1 MRLRLLLE
9 TSEPIT
15 LPWDYR
21 TDLTRAVYEI
31 LQAGDSEYGGW
42 LHNYGFRW
50 GNRVYRLFVY
60 SDLMPTHRRFTPQ
73 GLADV
78 RWMIWQIGSPDP
90 RFAEAFMRGLAR
102 GLADQGGR
110 LTLFGATVEVVDVAP
125 IEAPALGSGLAFH
138 TLSPIAAS
146 VGDPGR
152 SPHPIYLSPDQ
163 PEFVE
168 ALRHN
173 LIAKWQAFHGRPW
186 QGGELEIRVW
196 SPQRKLLCVFG
207 TKVRAWHL
215 RLQMWGD
222 EDLIRFAYD
231 AGLGIRNS
239 QGFGMIEPGG

>member
-1 MRLRLLLE
+1 MRLFLE
-9 TSEPIT
+9 IPHPIT

-21 TDLTRAVYEI
+21 TDLTRAVYDI
-31 LQAGDSEYGGW
+31 LRAGDPGYGGW
-42 LHNYGFRW
+42 LHNHGFRW

-60 SDLMPTHRRFTPQ
+60 SDLMPTYWRFTPQ

-78 RWMIWQIGSPDP
+78 RWMAWQIGSPDP
-90 RFAEAFMRGLAR
+90 RFAEAFVRGLEQR
-102 GLADQGGR
+102 GGR
-110 LTLFGATVEVVDVAP
+110 LVLFGATVEVVDVAR
-125 IEAPALGSGLAFH
+125 IEVPALGSGLTFR

-146 VGDPGR
+146 AGDPGR

-168 ALRHN
+168 MLKQN
-173 LIAKWQAFHGRPW
+173 LITKWQAFHGRRW
-186 QGGELEIRVW
+186 EGGELEVRVW
-196 SPQRKLLCVFG
+196 NPKKKMFCVFG

-215 RLQMWGD
+215 HLQMWGD

-231 AGLGIRNS
+231 AGLGIKNS